1 MYYGSPILTGK
12 KSVQLQMSKRF
23 ILSGFNN
30 VVRNIYNHN
39 TAPLMREGTYRVF
52 HGFATTQLEIT
63 QDVIGDNRV
72 MKLQTQSG
80 TNKTAL

>member
-23 ILSGFNN
+23 ILSSFNN

-39 TAPLMREGTYRVF
+39 TAPFMREGTYRVF
-52 HGFATTQLEIT
+52 HGFATTRLEIT

-72 MKLQTQSG
+72 MKLQTQSS